1 LLSLFY
7 YPLKWY
13 NDIGDKMLKNKIL
26 ATIVAIAVIIAGYF
40 IFNTGAEQFIDY
52 QNYQKTKVEL
62 FEQGQYQSSLV
73 EAGIEAILR
82 VEDNQFKVSVIIG
95 NATTAMND
103 LKILMIENNQ
113 LAKTGDK
120 IYPSLGLIDNQL
132 INLIPAGPV
141 TDINKTG
148 LILSFVSN
156 TNISEVLVY
165 ISYLD
170 STNTRVERFLKLTPR
185 I

>member
-1 LLSLFY
+1 
-7 YPLKWY
+7 
-13 NDIGDKMLKNKIL
+13 MLKNKIL

-52 QNYQKTKVEL
+52 QNYQKTKAEL
-62 FEQGQYQSSLV
+62 FEQSQYQSSLA

-95 NATTAMND
+95 NATTTLNE
-103 LKILMIENNQ
+103 LKILIIENSQ
-113 LAKTGDK
+113 SAKTGDK
-120 IYPSLGLIDNQL
+120 IYPSLGLIDNQI
-132 INLIPAGPV
+132 INLVPSGPISDV
-141 TDINKTG
+141 NKTG

-156 TNISEVLVY
+156 TNIGEVLVY

-170 STNTRVERFLKLTPR
+170 ATNVRVNRFLKVIPR

>member
-1 LLSLFY
+1 
-7 YPLKWY
+7 
-13 NDIGDKMLKNKIL
+13 MLKNKIL

-40 IFNTGAEQFIDY
+40 IFNTSAEQFIDY
-52 QNYQKTKVEL
+52 QNYQKTKTEL
-62 FEQGQYQSSLV
+62 FEQSQYQTSLT

-95 NATTAMND
+95 NATATLNQ
-103 LKILMIENNQ
+103 LKVLIIENTPS
-113 LAKTGDK
+113 AKTGDK
-120 IYPSLGLIDNQL
+120 IYPSLGLIDNQM
-132 INLIPAGPV
+132 INLVPTGPV
-141 TDINKTG
+141 SEVDKTG

-156 TNISEVLVY
+156 TNIGEILVY

-170 STNTRVERFLKLTPR
+170 SSNVRVERFLKVSPK

>member
-1 LLSLFY
+1 
-7 YPLKWY
+7 
-13 NDIGDKMLKNKIL
+13 MLKNKIL

-40 IFNTGAEQFIDY
+40 IFTTGAEQFVDY
-52 QNYQKTKVEL
+52 QNYQKTKTEI
-62 FEQGQYQSSLV
+62 FEQSQYQSSLT

-82 VEDNQFKVSVIIG
+82 VENNQFKVSVIIG
-95 NATTAMND
+95 NATTSMND
-103 LKILMIENNQ
+103 LIILIIENTQ
-113 LAKTGDK
+113 SAKIGDK
-120 IYPSLGLIDNQL
+120 IYPSLGLIDNQK
-132 INLIPAGPV
+132 INLVPTGPV
-141 TDINKTG
+141 SDVNKTG

-170 STNTRVERFLKLTPR
+170 ASNTRVKRYLKVTPR

>member
-1 LLSLFY
+1 
-7 YPLKWY
+7 
-13 NDIGDKMLKNKIL
+13 
-26 ATIVAIAVIIAGYF
+26 
-40 IFNTGAEQFIDY
+40 
-52 QNYQKTKVEL
+52 
-62 FEQGQYQSSLV
+62 
-73 EAGIEAILR
+73 
-82 VEDNQFKVSVIIG
+82 
-95 NATTAMND
+95 MND